1 MVRLKVRYRFMET
14 YRAKIFQ
21 FLYGTIKR
29 PRLRSFINF
38 TFTFQFLY
46 GTIKSFVFGRLQ
58 NIKAASQFLYGTIK
72 SPRVVFILP
81 AVTSFNSYMVRL
93 KGPYR
98 YILP

>member
-1 MVRLKVRYRFMET
+1 MVRLKEDNVNQLINE
-14 YRAKIFQ
+14 AIFQ
-21 FLYGTIKR
+21 FLYGTIKSLVSNR
-29 PRLRSFINF
+29 AKVYPNV
-38 TFTFQFLY
+38 FQFLY

-58 NIKAASQFLYGTIK
+58 NIKAAFQFLYGTIK